1 MRSLILSTTARFLLP
16 LLLMFSIFLLL
27 RGHNEPGGG
36 FVGGLAAASAMSLY
50 AFAFGVEKARETL
63 GISPQT
69 LTASGLLVVIL
80 SGLAGVIFTG
90 RPFLTSLWMAHPVPV
105 IGKVGTPMMFDVGV
119 YMVVFGVTLMIVFS
133 LAEEG

>member
-16 LLLMFSIFLLL
+16 LLMMFSVFLLL

-50 AFAFGVEKARETL
+50 AFAFGAEKARETL
-63 GISPQT
+63 GVSPRIV
-69 LTASGLLVVIL
+69 TASGLLVVIL
-80 SGLAGVIFTG
+80 SGLASVVFTG
-90 RPFLTSLWMAHPVPV
+90 QPFLTSLWMSRPIPV
-105 IGKVGTPMMFDVGV
+105 IGKVGTPMMFDIGV
-119 YMVVFGVTLMIVFS
+119 YMVVFGITLMIVFS

>member
-50 AFAFGVEKARETL
+50 AFAFGAEKVRETL
-63 GISPQT
+63 GISPRT
-69 LTASGLLVVIL
+69 LTASGLLVVLL
-80 SGLAGVIFTG
+80 SGLAGMVFAG
-90 RPFLTSLWMAHPVPV
+90 RPFLTSLWMAHPIPV
-105 IGKVGTPMMFDVGV
+105 IGKVGTPMMFDIGV
-119 YMVVFGVTLMIVFS
+119 YMVVFGITLMIVFS